1 MEDRSLPIRRQKSA
15 GTFLTYAQ
23 QRMDTFDERPLCAV
37 DSLVFAWLAY
47 THLDAAQGAACRT
60 EGIAL
65 HELLRAESF
74 ESMFGSSW
82 DPEGSRELLFAVCSS
97 PRFRDT
103 RLAEFR
109 FTTSRGSE
117 EQFAAMTFHL
127 PDGSSYI
134 AFRGTDSTIVGW
146 KEDFNMTFLNPVP
159 AQEEASAY
167 LDAVARRTPGPLYAG
182 GHSKGGNLAVYAA
195 ATCAPEHRERI
206 VRVYSHDGPGFH
218 REFCASDAYRAVL
231 PIMEKTVPKSTM
243 IGAVL
248 SEAPDC
254 EPLIVESG
262 GFSLFQHNPFLW
274 EVAVDDCAFVPAE
287 GYTASSRFFN
297 ATLDA
302 WMDKYTLAERERFVD
317 ALFDVIGVTG
327 ATRFSDIMADRK
339 STIPLMLDAVEGL
352 DPDLQQFVKDVIKS
366 FAKTATVEKAADAA
380 GGLLDTI
387 KSARS
392 SMRLPTPQMGDRHFF
407 EAGSQMGDSQM
418 GDRH

>member
-1 MEDRSLPIRRQKSA
+1 MMEDRSLPIRRQKGA

-47 THLDAAQGAACRT
+47 THLGAAQGAACQA

-97 PRFRDT
+97 PRFRDA

-117 EQFAAMTFHL
+117 EQFAAMTFYL

-159 AQEEASAY
+159 AQEEARSY
-167 LDAVARRTPGPLYAG
+167 LDAVAGRMPGPLYVG

-218 REFCASDAYRAVL
+218 REFCSSDAYRAAL
-231 PIMEKTVPKSTM
+231 PIMVKTVPKSTM

-274 EVAVDDCAFVPAE
+274 EVDVDGCAFVPAE

-327 ATRFSDIMADRK
+327 AARFSDIMADRRN
-339 STIPLMLDAVEGL
+339 TIPLMLDAVEGL

-387 KSARS
+387 KSARP
-392 SMRLPTPQMGDRHFF
+392 SMKLPTPQIGDR
-407 EAGSQMGDSQM
+407 
-418 GDRH
+418 R